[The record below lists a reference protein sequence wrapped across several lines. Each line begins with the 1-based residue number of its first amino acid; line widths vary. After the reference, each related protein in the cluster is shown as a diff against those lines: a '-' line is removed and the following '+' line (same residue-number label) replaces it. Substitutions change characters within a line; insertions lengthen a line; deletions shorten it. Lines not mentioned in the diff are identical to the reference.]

1 MKEVLCQ
8 KRINIAKHK
17 RSEPWSM
24 EDLEKVLNSL
34 QRKKCRDPQGLIND
48 LFKSAS
54 AGTDLKQSILDMLH
68 KAKETLIIP
77 EIMTNVNIV
86 MIPKP
91 GKKSL
96 HIIQNQ
102 R

>member
-1 MKEVLCQ
+1 M
-8 KRINIAKHK
+8 
-17 RSEPWSM
+17 
-24 EDLEKVLNSL
+24 LN
-34 QRKKCRDPQGLIND
+34 
-48 LFKSAS
+48 
-54 AGTDLKQSILDMLH
+54 

-96 HIIQNQ
+96 HDIQNQ
-102 R
+102 RGIFLLSVLRTIVMKM